1 MKMDLN
7 NYACISTKGRL
18 LKEAD
23 DVRGV
28 FERDRD
34 RIIHSMSFRRL
45 QYKTQVFIN
54 YEGDHYRTRLTHSLE
69 VAQIARSI
77 ARRLKLNEDLAE
89 LIALAHDLGHPPF
102 GHAGEDGLREVSAS
116 YGNFNHNTQA
126 LRVICFLPDKYE
138 KFSGL
143 NLCTESVEGVL
154 KHNGPVDIEE
164 YRAMSNVF
172 DTLIKVKE
180 LYNLDFASQASLE
193 AQIAAISDDI
203 AYCNHD
209 IDDGIRAGFL
219 TLNDIAHIPIISD
232 IYKAIEPGT
241 AKKES
246 LFIRNLMT
254 HMILDVVNNTE
265 KLLKKYN
272 IKSYEDVIN
281 APISLV
287 DFSPEMLEMK
297 TELKHI
303 LLSKIYKHYK
313 INRINLNC
321 KRVVSKLFDFFK
333 DHPECLPYNWQEKIA
348 KENKYL
354 TILDYIAGMTDRFAI
369 AEYRNIYKLE
379 SMPYAY

>member
-1 MKMDLN
+1 MTIDLN
-7 NYACISTKGRL
+7 SYACTSTKGRL
-18 LKEAD
+18 LKEPD

-77 ARRLKLNEDLAE
+77 ARRLKVNEDLAE

-102 GHAGEDGLREVSAS
+102 GHAGEEGLKEVSS
-116 YGNFNHNTQA
+116 PHGSFNHNTQA

-143 NLCTESVEGVL
+143 NLCAESVEGVL
-154 KHNGPVDIEE
+154 KHNGPVDIEQ
-164 YRAMSNVF
+164 YSDMRNVF
-172 DTLIKVKE
+172 DTLMEVKE
-180 LYNLDFASQASLE
+180 LYNLNFTTQASLE

-209 IDDGIRAGFL
+209 IDDGIRAGFI
-219 TLNDIAHIPIISD
+219 TLNDIAHIPVISN
-232 IYKAIEPGT
+232 IYKTIEPNT
-241 AKKES
+241 AKKEQ

-254 HMILDVVNNTE
+254 NMILDVVNHTSY
-265 KLLKKYN
+265 LLKKNN
-272 IKSYEDVIN
+272 IKRYEDVVK
-281 APISLV
+281 APVSLV

-297 TELKHI
+297 TELKKI

-321 KRVVSKLFDFFK
+321 KRVVGKLFDFFK
-333 DHPECLPYNWQEKIA
+333 DNPECLPYNWQEKIV
-348 KENKYL
+348 KGNKYL